1 MFKRDL
7 VSPLPQ
13 DYKPK
18 TDLVT
23 KAVKPFADTAVN
35 YGKMLAGAYGQV
47 PLTLGSFAARS
58 VGANKTAENLA
69 QKAIDLRNKTGY
81 GGKDAPSKAINT
93 TVDALIKTYVA
104 ANIPK
109 TIASGVRYLGTPSV
123 QPAVQATKQV
133 VPEVAKRLSPQAV
146 RKQTFSRINQ
156 ALGRSSKTPV
166 TYQDLKTSL
175 FKR

>member
-35 YGKMLAGAYGQV
+35 YGKMLAGAYGSV
-47 PLTLGSFAARS
+47 PLSIGSFAARK
-58 VGANKTAENLA
+58 VGANETAENLA
-69 QKAIDLRNKTGY
+69 QKAINLRNKTGY
-81 GGKDAPSKAINT
+81 GGKDAPSKAVNT

-109 TIASGVRYLGTPSV
+109 TIASGVKYLATPAV
-123 QPAVQATKQV
+123 PAVQATKQV
-133 VPEVAKRLSPQAV
+133 VPEVAKRLTPQAV
-146 RKQTFSRINQ
+146 KKQTFSRINQ
-156 ALGRSSKTPV
+156 VLGRSSKTPV

>member
-35 YGKMLAGAYGQV
+35 YGKMLAGAYGSV
-47 PLTLGSFAARS
+47 PLSLGSFAARK

-69 QKAIDLRNKTGY
+69 QKAINLRTKTGY
-81 GGKDAPSKAINT
+81 GEKNAPSKAINT
-93 TVDALIKTYVA
+93 TVDALVKTYVA

-109 TIASGVRYLGTPSV
+109 TIASGARYLGTPSIK
-123 QPAVQATKQV
+123 PAIQ
-133 VPEVAKRLSPQAV
+133 VAKQAVPQVTKRLTPQAI

-156 ALGRSSKTPV
+156 TLGRSNKTPV